1 MFDVTYVPGTGPGA
15 LHVSDQSQV
24 TSENSP
30 NSANDALKQSKR
42 VTNHIVGECH
52 TTQSSSSS
60 S

>member
-52 TTQSSSSS
+52 TT
-60 S
+60 